1 MTVDLE
7 AIARRS
13 GCEISS
19 LKLALPLVEQG
30 YSPPFLARYRRDELG
45 GISEPALWLLQRQVR
60 AEKSLAARR
69 QELTQ
74 LWERTRLADPS
85 LKRAIHDAK
94 SKVAMNRVGRR
105 LKNEPIDP
113 NAAIPPALWVASRIL
128 NPQPNDPVELAELAA
143 VVDQAAHVDEIAS
156 SLDAVLAKRLNDHPQ
171 VLAAA
176 IRWLNANASI
186 KFLEVSDPNVDS
198 SGPAETVA
206 EPSHDATQSDRPQTE
221 PGENWPSPEQLGA
234 ETPVQDSA
242 VAQAASIEPTV
253 IEAVIVEPAVAESVS
268 EQLLT
273 AELGAADTPAAELT
287 SVETCI
293 EINSPD
299 DPLESQTMMVVGA
312 FDPSTPEVAAAESV
326 ELGVGPAA
334 ETLSPAPAGGKGKSG
349 KGKQAKQLAPKVV
362 KKTKVL
368 KKLSPRQRRRRW
380 LIGILQPLVG
390 KQIPIRKLSPFQ
402 TIVLSRALRGHLVRC
417 QFVYDANQLISQLQK
432 AAANLNSAMAKTLE
446 KTIADHEAA
455 IREATE
461 ASWWDELQ
469 EGATADLVDLTSRH
483 LDAQLHRGPLEAKTI
498 LAIDAVGPRT
508 SPVAIVSA
516 DGNVLHTEDIASQL
530 ENELRSAAVT
540 RLGELIHRYGV
551 DLIVVSNGP
560 ARRASLV
567 ILGELIA
574 QSPEGSIRWTLA
586 ERSGADAYSGSEIA
600 DREMR
605 TTPRRFRAATW
616 LAFSMIKPAWALAK
630 VNPTRLR
637 LSSAQR
643 ELPEEALA
651 PVLRDVMA
659 SAISRGGLDVNSAPL
674 DALTQL
680 PGITR
685 GVAEA
690 IDRQRRQSLFTSRE
704 QLLELE
710 QWPDDVSCRQAIGFL
725 RVFGGGEPLDATVI
739 HPEDYS
745 LARKLAKALTIEL
758 PASAPPGY
766 EPPSFDEPAARESA
780 TSAAAVEAAF
790 QPPSDTETNSPFA
803 AELLDQA
810 TEPGNST
817 AGETPTDDA
826 SSPKAETLTAEVAAE
841 STPTEA
847 TAEAPVA
854 ETPAADSPI
863 AEATADAPA
872 ADGPSATSS
881 ARRPLPEPSAINK
894 CIREWQVGSNRT
906 HRIVHALCDPFGEE
920 SVANTSEPPVVMTR
934 VPRPSQLKSGDP
946 VIGVVASVAPFGA
959 FVEISPESTG
969 LVRVSRLAEEFV
981 EEIHDYIQV
990 GDVISAWVTEVDSK
1004 RKLQL
1009 SALSPQREESLRHA
1023 REEQRDRRFQRGG
1036 PPRRGGG
1043 GRAGGEGQQGAG
1055 QRGYQGSGQQGS
1067 GQQGSGQ
1074 QGSGQ
1079 RGDRGPEGAA
1089 GSREGVPQRTQSGQP
1104 IGGGVRT
1111 GGGDDRRGGHSDR
1124 GGRGGDRGQRGG
1136 DGRGRDSRPRREEPV
1151 SYTARV
1157 PKNQPPA
1164 PPISDAM
1171 AEGKEP
1177 LRSFGDLLQFFKKDT
1192 PQPPSKKESSA
1203 SNKPRP
1209 AAAEETPM
1217 AAEGMTPSDAPEGT
1231 VQPVAATAS
1240 QPAES
1245 VASKPVAREPGDAA
1259 DASSE
1264 SGEA

>member
-30 YSPPFLARYRRDELG
+30 YAPPFLARYRRDELG
-45 GISEPALWLLQRQVR
+45 GISEPALWMLQRQIR

-69 QELTQ
+69 EELTQ

-85 LKRAIHDAK
+85 LRRAIHDAK
-94 SKVAMNRVGRR
+94 TKVAMNRVGRR
-105 LKNEPIDP
+105 LKSEPIDP
-113 NAAIPPALWVASRIL
+113 NAAISPALWVASRIL

-143 VVDQAAHVDEIAS
+143 VVDQAAQVEEITT
-156 SLDAVLAKRLNDHPQ
+156 SLDAVLAKRLTDHPQ

-176 IRWLNANASI
+176 VRWLNANASI
-186 KFLEVSDPNVDS
+186 KFLEVSDPNLDS
-198 SGPAETVA
+198 GGPAETVA

-234 ETPVQDSA
+234 ETVVQDTA
-242 VAQAASIEPTV
+242 VAQAATIEPTV
-253 IEAVIVEPAVAESVS
+253 IEAVIVEPAVAESVT
-268 EQLLT
+268 EQLLA
-273 AELGAADTPAAELT
+273 AELGTQESGGDELASADT
-287 SVETCI
+287 SF
-293 EINSPD
+293 EISSAD

-334 ETLSPAPAGGKGKSG
+334 DVVPPIAAPAGGRGKSG

-402 TIVLSRALRGHLVRC
+402 TIVLSRALRGNLVRC

-432 AAANLNSAMAKTLE
+432 TAASLNSAMSKTLE

-469 EGATADLVDLTSRH
+469 EGATAELVDLTSRH

-516 DGNVLHTEDIASQL
+516 DGKVLHTEDIASQL

-643 ELPEEALA
+643 ELPEEVLA

-690 IDRQRRQSLFTSRE
+690 IDRQRRQTLFTSRE
-704 QLLELE
+704 QLLELA

-725 RVFGGGEPLDATVI
+725 RVFGGVEPLDATVI

-745 LARKLAKALTIEL
+745 LARKLAKALAIEL

-766 EPPSFDEPAARESA
+766 EPPSFDEPAAREAA
-780 TSAAAVEAAF
+780 TTAAAVEAAF
-790 QPPSDTETNSPFA
+790 QPPSDTEAASPFA
-803 AELLDQA
+803 AELLDQPA
-810 TEPGNST
+810 DSGE
-817 AGETPTDDA
+817 AGDGEVVADDA
-826 SSPKAETLTAEVAAE
+826 SPVAEATTTVADPEVAADAAPVE
-841 STPTEA
+841 PVAEATPDA
-847 TAEAPVA
+847 PTAEAV
-854 ETPAADSPI
+854 T
-863 AEATADAPA
+863 DAPA
-872 ADGPSATSS
+872 ADTASVITSVKRS
-881 ARRPLPEPSAINK
+881 LPEPSAINK

-920 SVANTSEPPVVMTR
+920 SVSNTSEPPVVMTR

-1009 SALSPQREESLRHA
+1009 SALSPQREESLRQA

-1043 GRAGGEGQQGAG
+1043 GGGRPGGEGQQGAG
-1055 QRGYQGSGQQGS
+1055 QRGGQQGS
-1067 GQQGSGQ
+1067 GYQGAGQ
-1074 QGSGQ
+1074 QGAGQ
-1079 RGDRGPEGAA
+1079 RAP
-1089 GSREGVPQRTQSGQP
+1089 GSREGVPQRTHSGQP
-1104 IGGGVRT
+1104 IGGGART
-1111 GGGDDRRGGHSDR
+1111 GGGDDRRGGNNDR

-1203 SNKPRP
+1203 GNKPRQ
-1209 AAAEETPM
+1209 AAAEEAP
-1217 AAEGMTPSDAPEGT
+1217 AAPEGMTP
-1231 VQPVAATAS
+1231 PVATTAS

-1245 VASKPVAREPGDAA
+1245 AASEPVTRDSGHAA
-1259 DASSE
+1259 DAPSE
-1264 SGEA
+1264 TGEA

>member
-45 GISEPALWLLQRQVR
+45 GISEPALWMLQRQIR

-85 LKRAIHDAK
+85 LRRAIHDAK
-94 SKVAMNRVGRR
+94 TKVAMNRVGRR
-105 LKNEPIDP
+105 LKGEPIDP
-113 NAAIPPALWVASRIL
+113 NASIPPALWVASRIL
-128 NPQPNDPVELAELAA
+128 NPQPSDPVELAELAA
-143 VVDQAAHVDEIAS
+143 VVDQAAQLDEITS
-156 SLDAVLAKRLNDHPQ
+156 SLDAVLAKRLAEHPQ

-176 IRWLNANASI
+176 VRWLNANASI
-186 KFLEVSDPNVDS
+186 KFLEVSDPNVES
-198 SGPAETVA
+198 SGPAHAVA
-206 EPSHDATQSDRPQTE
+206 ESSLDATQSDRPQTE

-234 ETPVQDSA
+234 E
-242 VAQAASIEPTV
+242 AALVEAATIEPTV
-253 IEAVIVEPAVAESVS
+253 IEAGVVEPVVAESVT
-268 EQLLT
+268 EHVLT
-273 AELGAADTPAAELT
+273 AELGAVDSPTDEELAGVEAAFE
-287 SVETCI
+287 SGV
-293 EINSPD
+293 SD
-299 DPLESQTMMVVGA
+299 DPFESQTMMVVGA

-326 ELGVGPAA
+326 ELGVGPVGEVA
-334 ETLSPAPAGGKGKSG
+334 PAPAGGKGKSG
-349 KGKQAKQLAPKVV
+349 KGKQAKQLATKVV

-390 KQIPIRKLSPFQ
+390 KQVPIRKLSPFQ
-402 TIVLSRALRGHLVRC
+402 TIVLSRALRGNLVRC
-417 QFVYDANQLISQLQK
+417 QFVYDAHQLIAQLQK
-432 AAANLNSAMAKTLE
+432 TAANLNPAMSKTLE
-446 KTIADHEAA
+446 KTILDHEAA

-469 EGATADLVDLTSRH
+469 EGATADLVDLTARH

-516 DGNVLHTEDIASQL
+516 DGSVLHTEDIASQL

-574 QSPEGSIRWTLA
+574 QSPEGSIHWTLA

-659 SAISRGGLDVNSAPL
+659 SAISRGGLDVNAAPL

-685 GVAEA
+685 PVAEA
-690 IDRQRRQSLFTSRE
+690 IDRQRRQTLFTSRE
-704 QLLELE
+704 QLLELT
-710 QWPDDVSCRQAIGFL
+710 QWPDDISSRQAIGFL
-725 RVFGGGEPLDATVI
+725 RVFGGVEPLDATVI

-745 LARKLAKALTIEL
+745 LARKLAKALAIEL
-758 PASAPPGY
+758 PESAPPGY
-766 EPPSFDEPAARESA
+766 EPPSFDEPSARETA
-780 TSAAAVEAAF
+780 ASAAAVEAAF
-790 QPPSDTETNSPFA
+790 QPPSEPETNAPFA

-810 TEPGNST
+810 E
-817 AGETPTDDA
+817 
-826 SSPKAETLTAEVAAE
+826 AAE
-841 STPTEA
+841 SIAGEA
-847 TAEAPVA
+847 TAEEPSSPAGEVATA
-854 ETPAADSPI
+854 ETASAETASAETASAESEVAVA
-863 AEATADAPA
+863 AEATPAETGTEPA
-872 ADGPSATSS
+872 AAAAAAVVSS
-881 ARRPLPEPSAINK
+881 VKRPLPEPSAINK

-920 SVANTSEPPVVMTR
+920 SVANTSEPPVVMSR
-934 VPRPSQLKSGDP
+934 VPRPSQLKPGDP

-959 FVEISPESTG
+959 FIEVSPEATG

-990 GDVISAWVTEVDSK
+990 GDVVSAWVTEVDSK

-1009 SALSPQREESLRHA
+1009 SALSPQREESLRQA
-1023 REEQRDRRFQRGG
+1023 REEQRDRRFQRGA
-1036 PPRRGGG
+1036 PPRRGGAGG
-1043 GRAGGEGQQGAG
+1043 GRAGGEAQAGAGQRGGQQGAG
-1055 QRGYQGSGQQGS
+1055 QRGG
-1067 GQQGSGQ
+1067 
-1074 QGSGQ
+1074 
-1079 RGDRGPEGAA
+1079 RGTETGAA
-1089 GSREGVPQRTQSGQP
+1089 GGSQAGVPQRTYTGQQAGNAGSRP
-1104 IGGGVRT
+1104 
-1111 GGGDDRRGGHSDR
+1111 GGGDDRRGGRDDR

-1136 DGRGRDSRPRREEPV
+1136 DGRGRDSRSRREEPV

-1164 PPISDAM
+1164 PPISEAM

-1177 LRSFGDLLQFFKKDT
+1177 LRSFGDLLQFFKKDQ
-1192 PQPPSKKESSA
+1192 PQPPGKKDSSA

-1209 AAAEETPM
+1209 VAGGET
-1217 AAEGMTPSDAPEGT
+1217 AVADEASTPPI
-1231 VQPVAATAS
+1231 AAT

-1245 VASKPVAREPGDAA
+1245 VSREPVAQDSGHNADAPTESGDA
-1259 DASSE
+1259 
-1264 SGEA
+1264 

>member
-45 GISEPALWLLQRQVR
+45 GISEPALWMLQRQIR

-69 QELTQ
+69 EELTH
-74 LWERTRLADPS
+74 LWDRTRLADPS
-85 LKRAIHDAK
+85 LRRAIHDAK
-94 SKVAMNRVGRR
+94 TKVAMNRVGRR
-105 LKNEPIDP
+105 LKSEPIDA
-113 NAAIPPALWVASRIL
+113 NAAISPALWVASRIL

-143 VVDQAAHVDEIAS
+143 VVDQAAHVEEIAGT
-156 SLDAVLAKRLNDHPQ
+156 LDVVLAKRLTGHPQ

-176 IRWLNANASI
+176 VRWLNANASI

-198 SGPAETVA
+198 GGLSEAVA

-234 ETPVQDSA
+234 ETVAQDTA
-242 VAQAASIEPTV
+242 VAQAATVEPAV
-253 IEAVIVEPAVAESVS
+253 IEAVIVEPAVAESVT
-268 EQLLT
+268 EQLL
-273 AELGAADTPAAELT
+273 AAEIGTPEANADELA
-287 SVETCI
+287 SVETSF
-293 EINSPD
+293 EITSTD

-334 ETLSPAPAGGKGKSG
+334 DVAPPAAAPAGGRGKLG

-390 KQIPIRKLSPFQ
+390 KQVPIRKLSPFQ
-402 TIVLSRALRGHLVRC
+402 TIVLSRALRGNLVRC
-417 QFVYDANQLISQLQK
+417 QFVYDANQLIAQLQK
-432 AAANLNSAMAKTLE
+432 TAANLNPAMAKTLE

-469 EGATADLVDLTSRH
+469 EGATAELVDLTARH

-516 DGNVLHTEDIASQL
+516 DGKVLHTEDIASQL

-630 VNPTRLR
+630 VSPTRLR

-643 ELPEEALA
+643 ELPEEVLA
-651 PVLRDVMA
+651 PVLRDVMV

-704 QLLELE
+704 QLLELT
-710 QWPDDVSCRQAIGFL
+710 QWPDDVSSRQAIGFL
-725 RVFGGGEPLDATVI
+725 RVFGGVEPLDATVI

-745 LARKLAKALTIEL
+745 LARKLAKALSIEL

-766 EPPSFDEPAARESA
+766 ELPSFDEPAVREAA
-780 TSAAAVEAAF
+780 TTAAAVEAAF
-790 QPPSDTETNSPFA
+790 QPPSETEAASPFA
-803 AELLDQA
+803 AELLDQPA
-810 TEPGNST
+810 ET
-817 AGETPTDDA
+817 AAAADGPAAAEDA
-826 SSPKAETLTAEVAAE
+826 SSP
-841 STPTEA
+841 
-847 TAEAPVA
+847 VA
-854 ETPAADSPI
+854 ETTTAVAEADVAADPAPVEPTAEPAADEPT
-863 AEATADAPA
+863 ATASVDTPA
-872 ADGPSATSS
+872 EDPDVVVSS
-881 ARRPLPEPSAINK
+881 VKRPLPEPAAINK

-920 SVANTSEPPVVMTR
+920 SVSGTSEPPVVMTR
-934 VPRPSQLKSGDP
+934 VPRPSQLRSGDP
-946 VIGVVASVAPFGA
+946 VVGVVASVAPFGA

-969 LVRVSRLAEEFV
+969 LIRVSRLAEEFV

-1009 SALSPQREESLRHA
+1009 SALSPQREEAMRQA

-1043 GRAGGEGQQGAG
+1043 GGRSGGEGQQGAG
-1055 QRGYQGSGQQGS
+1055 QRGGQQGS
-1067 GQQGSGQ
+1067 GYQGAGQ
-1074 QGSGQ
+1074 QGAGQ
-1079 RGDRGPEGAA
+1079 RGAA
-1089 GSREGVPQRTQSGQP
+1089 GSREGVPQRTHSGQP
-1104 IGGGVRT
+1104 IGGGART
-1111 GGGDDRRGGHSDR
+1111 GGGDDRRGGNHDR

-1136 DGRGRDSRPRREEPV
+1136 DGRGRDSRSRREEPI
-1151 SYTARV
+1151 SYTARA

-1164 PPISDAM
+1164 PPISEAM

-1192 PQPPSKKESSA
+1192 PQPPSKKEGSA
-1203 SNKPRP
+1203 SNKARQAP
-1209 AAAEETPM
+1209 AEETPV
-1217 AAEGMTPSDAPEGT
+1217 AEGMTPPAAPEAMT
-1231 VQPVAATAS
+1231 KPAAATVS

-1245 VASKPVAREPGDAA
+1245 AASEPVSRDAGHAA
-1259 DASSE
+1259 DAPSE
-1264 SGEA
+1264 TGEA